1 MAKLRYWIWLTTLVG
16 VRSISIHA
24 LMEHFG
30 GPMEIFFASPD
41 EYNAVTGLT
50 DREKALLK
58 NKDMARTESVLEKC
72 QRDGIHVLTI
82 QDALYP
88 DRLQQIADPPPV
100 LYVRGTLPFLDEL
113 PAIAVVGTRKATPY
127 GLKIARRLGQEITA
141 GGGCV
146 VTGMASGIDG
156 AAARGALLE
165 NGPCVGVLGT
175 AIDVDYPAEN
185 ASLIADVATVGAIVS
200 EFPPSYPTKGE
211 NFPRRN
217 RIISGLSCGTCVVE
231 APRRSGALITAD
243 LALEQGRDLFAVPG
257 NVDGPNSA
265 GTNALIRDCARA
277 VMSGMDILSEY
288 EGLYPN
294 AIRPGAQTF
303 DAPELPEE
311 KPRETKSAID
321 KPTGIPYIDVES
333 RIADFPADQQAM
345 LRAMKDGE
353 THIDEIIAATGFSAA
368 KVLSTL
374 TLLVIRGAVRSH
386 PGKRYS
392 LDL

>member
-1 MAKLRYWIWLTTLVG
+1 MAQLRYWVWLTTLPG
-16 VRSISIHA
+16 VRSITTHR

-30 GPMEIFFASPD
+30 SPMEIFFAPD
-41 EYNAVTGLT
+41 GYGAIPDLSE
-50 DREKALLK
+50 RERAALE
-58 NKDMARTESVLEKC
+58 NKDLSRTEEVLETC
-72 QRDGIHVLTI
+72 RRGGIHILTL

-88 DRLQQIADPPPV
+88 ERLRQITDPPPV

-113 PAIAVVGTRKATPY
+113 PAVAVVGTRRATPY
-127 GLKIARRLGQEITA
+127 GLKIARQLGQEITA

-146 VTGMASGIDG
+146 VTGMANGIDG

-185 ASLIADVATVGAIVS
+185 ASLIADVAAVGAIVS
-200 EFPPSYPTKGE
+200 EFPPGYPTRGE

-217 RIISGLSCGTCVVE
+217 RVISGLSCGTCVVE
-231 APRRSGALITAD
+231 APRRSGALITAN

-257 NVDGPNSA
+257 NVDSPNSA

-277 VMSGMDILSEY
+277 VTCGMDILSEY
-288 EGLYPN
+288 EGLYPY
-294 AIRPGAQTF
+294 AIRPDAETF
-303 DAPELPEE
+303 DAPERREE
-311 KPRETKSAID
+311 KPEESKSVID
-321 KPTGIPYIDVES
+321 KPPAIPYIDLES
-333 RIADFPADQQAM
+333 RIAGFSPDEQAM
-345 LRAMKDGE
+345 LRAMKDGQ
-353 THIDEIIAATGFSAA
+353 THIDDIIAATGFSAA
-368 KVLSTL
+368 KVLSGL

>member
-1 MAKLRYWIWLTTLVG
+1 MAQLRYWVWLTTLTG
-16 VRSISIHA
+16 LRSITIRR
-24 LMEHFG
+24 LMERYG
-30 GPMEIFFASPD
+30 SPMEIFFAPD
-41 EYNAVTGLT
+41 GCAGVSELNERERAVLS
-50 DREKALLK
+50 D
-58 NKDMARTESVLEKC
+58 KDMSRTEHVLEKC
-72 QRDGIHVLTI
+72 QYDGIRILTI

-88 DRLQQIADPPPV
+88 DRLRQIADPPPV

-113 PAIAVVGTRKATPY
+113 PAIAVVGTRRATPY
-127 GLKIARRLGQEITA
+127 GLKIARKLGQEITA

-156 AAARGALLE
+156 AAAKGALLE

-200 EFPPSYPTKGE
+200 EFPPGYPTQGG

-217 RIISGLSCGTCVVE
+217 RVISGLSCGTCVVE
-231 APRRSGALITAD
+231 APLRSGALITAD

-257 NVDGPNSA
+257 SVDSPNSA

-288 EGLYPN
+288 EGLYPH
-294 AIRPGAQTF
+294 AIRPEAETF
-303 DAPELPEE
+303 AAPEPSE
-311 KPRETKSAID
+311 KKPPDTESAID
-321 KPTGIPYIDVES
+321 KPTAIPYIDVES
-333 RIADFPADQQAM
+333 RIAGFPEDQQAI

-353 THIDEIIAATGFSAA
+353 THIDDLIAATGFPAA